1 MKKDMKN
8 LLRIILILK
17 FLDYL
22 ERILRYTPTEI

>member
-22 ERILRYTPTEI
+22 ERILRYTLTEI